1 MAQQTTQDMDS
12 DLLMW
17 LQDERGH
24 LDQTGASASTEE
36 GVVVGEVIPGLSHGH
51 LLERLPRQGQGN
63 HTGEGS
69 VAG

>member
-51 LLERLPRQGQGN
+51 LCKHLPRQEQEN